1 MKIIVPLRARTW
13 SELEPKLD
21 QITDQVDIIE
31 IWLDQIFIDL
41 MRQPQIIP
49 EITRKLQQLKESFD
63 IKVLA
68 VCKSPQEQGHFGG
81 TEAQRIEILQAFLQL
96 GGDYVDVDIRL
107 NHKDLIRQ
115 LPLDKTICSLHDFA
129 GIPENLESLVRDMK
143 TLSPTIYKFA
153 VTPQNETEL
162 DNFVEFAQ
170 QFSQQHTAIFT
181 TMGKFGAVG
190 RERLKDITWGA
201 FYALNE
207 DEKTASG
214 QPVLYS

>member
-13 SELEPKLD
+13 AELAPKLD
-21 QITDQVDIIE
+21 QITDQVDMVE
-31 IWLDQIFIDL
+31 IWLDQIFMDL

-49 EITRKLQQLKESFD
+49 EVARRLQKLKLDHNLE
-63 IKVLA
+63 VLA

-81 TEAQRIEILQAFLQL
+81 TEIQRIEILQAFLQL

-115 LPLDKTICSLHDFA
+115 LPLDKTWCSLHDFT

-143 TLSPTIYKFA
+143 TLNPSIYKFA
-153 VTPQNETEL
+153 VTPQNEQQL
-162 DNFVEFAQ
+162 DNFVAFSE
-170 QFSQQHTAIFT
+170 QFSEKNQAIFT
-181 TMGKFGAVG
+181 TMGPLGSVG
-190 RERLKDITWGA
+190 RERLKDITWGS
-201 FYALNE
+201 FYAFNE

-214 QPVLYS
+214 QPILYS

>member
-13 SELEPKLD
+13 AELEPKLD
-21 QITDQVDIIE
+21 QITDQVDIVE
-31 IWLDQIFIDL
+31 IWLDQIFMDL

-49 EITRKLQQLKESFD
+49 EVARRLQKLKSDHNLE
-63 IKVLA
+63 VLA
-68 VCKSPQEQGHFGG
+68 VCKSPQEQGQFGG

-96 GGDYVDVDIRL
+96 GGDYVDVDVRL
-107 NHKDLIRQ
+107 NHKELIRQ
-115 LPLDKTICSLHDFA
+115 LPLEKTWCSLHDFS

-143 TLSPTIYKFA
+143 TLKPAIYKFA
-153 VTPQNETEL
+153 VTPQGEAEL
-162 DNFVEFAQ
+162 NNFVEFSQ
-170 QFSQQHTAIFT
+170 QFSKQHDAIFT
-181 TMGKFGAVG
+181 TMGPLGAEG
-190 RERLKDITWGA
+190 RERLKDISWGG